1 MNPRLV
7 ALIPGGIW
15 KTRSIDEQPEMQMAR
30 WSIWEVGSGSSAT
43 RHLVGYNLI
52 DHEGRVSSAIVEF
65 DAVALRGRTKSGRI
79 YELIGPPGQDGD
91 GDYVLARWLHL
102 NGEPEHREVTSE
114 IVSLMSE
121 ANQ

>member
-1 MNPRLV
+1 MNHRLV
-7 ALIPGGIW
+7 ALISGWIW
-15 KTRSIDEQPEMQMAR
+15 KTRPIDEQPEMQLTR
-30 WSIWEVGSGSSAT
+30 WSIWEVGAGSSAT

-65 DAVALRGRTKSGRI
+65 DAVALRGQTKSGRV
-79 YELIGPPGQDGD
+79 YELIGPPGHCVD
-91 GDYVLARWLHL
+91 GDYVFARWLHL
-102 NGEPEHREVTSE
+102 NDDPENREVTFE